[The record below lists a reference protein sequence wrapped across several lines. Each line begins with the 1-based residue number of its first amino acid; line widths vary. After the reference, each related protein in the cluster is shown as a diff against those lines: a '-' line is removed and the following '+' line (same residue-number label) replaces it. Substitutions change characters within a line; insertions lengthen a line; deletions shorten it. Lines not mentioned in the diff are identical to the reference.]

1 MHITHTIKK
10 TLILSALTILV
21 LGSCATP
28 KDVTYFQDLGNDA
41 SIAIAKAN
49 TITLQPMDQISIIVH
64 SRDGEI
70 ADMFNLPYQTRRIG
84 ESNSLSSGGNI
95 IQTANTGVSGY
106 TVDANGSID
115 FPILGEIKVAGMTRD
130 ALARHIKGLIIDSN
144 QMKDPVVIIEYMN
157 LGVTVLG
164 EVARPGRYKIDR
176 DRFTIMDAL
185 GMAGDLTING
195 RRTDVA
201 LIRHTANDQDLF
213 YRLDL
218 TQSQGI
224 YSSPGYFIQQGDVV
238 YVSPIEK
245 RQREATVNGNNTRST
260 SFWLSLASLAMTILT
275 LILVKS

>member
-245 RQREATVNGNNTRST
+245 RQREATVNGNNMRST
-260 SFWLSLASLAMTILT
+260 SFWFSLASLAMTILT

>member
-1 MHITHTIKK
+1 M
-10 TLILSALTILV
+10 LL
-21 LGSCATP
+21 LGSCGTP

-41 SIAIAKAN
+41 SIAIAKAH

-106 TVDANGSID
+106 TVDANGNID

-130 ALARHIKGLIIDSN
+130 ALARHIKERIIASN

-201 LIRHTANDQDLF
+201 LIRHTANDKDLF

-245 RQREATVNGNNTRST
+245 RQREATVNGNNMRST
-260 SFWLSLASLAMTILT
+260 SFWFSLASLAMTILT
-275 LILVKS
+275 LILVKA